1 MINEPSRSEIR
12 EELFY
17 SEAEK
22 GKYEFRTHLFISEE
36 KRLIKQGFS
45 VERLGT
51 NKKKSLPSIVSCKFS
66 FKTGIPPVV
75 SSYIDGKIQTFP
87 QVGNWGQELYVIAA
101 RANKKKEA
109 QNNNE

>member
-1 MINEPSRSEIR
+1 MLDEPSRSEIR

-22 GKYEFRTHLFISEE
+22 GKYEYRTSLFISEE
-36 KRLIKQGFS
+36 KKLIQQGFS

-75 SSYIDGKIQTFP
+75 SSYIDGIIQTFP
-87 QVGNWGQELYVIAA
+87 PVGNWGQKLYVIAA
-101 RANKKKEA
+101 RANKEKA